1 MSFYFLLVYLAGI
14 SGICFIS
21 HMSFLLVYDI
31 LALKLPKDH
40 LPKPF

>member
-21 HMSFLLVYDI
+21 HMSFLLYNI